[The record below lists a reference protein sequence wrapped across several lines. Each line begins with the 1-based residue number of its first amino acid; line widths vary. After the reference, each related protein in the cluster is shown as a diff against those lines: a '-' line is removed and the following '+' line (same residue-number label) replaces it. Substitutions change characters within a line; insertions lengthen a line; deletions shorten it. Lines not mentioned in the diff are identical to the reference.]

1 LTLLKGQSTPLFAF
15 KEFEIHSQGEEGRR
29 AANHL
34 AALVRN
40 GYPIAISPDGP
51 NGPARVFKKG
61 VFHVALQSGVPI
73 VLLTISSSRFIS
85 WPSWDSK
92 KFPLPFGRVR
102 VVVHDAIRVNHH
114 NFDESSTR
122 IIDALGGC

>member
-1 LTLLKGQSTPLFAF
+1 M
-15 KEFEIHSQGEEGRR
+15 
-29 AANHL
+29 
-34 AALVRN
+34 
-40 GYPIAISPDGP
+40 
-51 NGPARVFKKG
+51 
-61 VFHVALQSGVPI
+61 

-114 NFDESSTR
+114 NFEESSTR